1 MSGCNRVEKGDMNN
15 RRTVQILSLSCIFA
29 LAACGGGG
37 SNPPPPP
44 PAPPPSG
51 GNPPPPQNDPPTFVA
66 STPAETVFEGRDVEI
81 RARDIDDPDGDA
93 VYMEFAQ
100 LSGPEARWLT
110 SLVGDRPTHW
120 FEAPEVTTPGG
131 TETLIFEV
139 SGSDRTNDAVVKQ
152 VTVTVRDNDK
162 PGLAVAQIEPDMR
175 LFAEQY
181 SSYNNRRP
189 TIGVNLLKPNGLAAD
204 ISELMYGNNDSFS
217 SYGESFATIQYHPD
231 DIVLYD
237 PLWFNGVTRPG
248 GPDFIVLSQ
257 DRDALEWYTS
267 EYTYDDDGFITG
279 TRMLLQQSE
288 DFADP
293 CTVVERASTGNDF
306 AWVGLREGGVV
317 ITEVVPVRVD
327 GIVESFDMTRL
338 QTLGVDR
345 SLCFIFPTE
354 LPKRF
359 DPANVVNIRPS
370 VIAVDYLNKELL
382 LIADADSDG
391 IWEEL
396 EVVPL
401 DLGGNANL
409 EIVDA
414 IASGSPSLV
423 PRWIGILVS
432 DGIDGGD
439 HRLIFVSQN
448 NDDLE
453 IEQESFQWSGGAP
466 IKLLRGPFAGDAD
479 QVFDLAGNQFRQDL
493 AVVSGSATGNV
504 LFRDIKYPL
513 PIAEVPILS
522 QPQPIPFLDGASSA
536 ITVNYSLDGAD
547 PDSYPRFGIMATFP
561 DDRSMRFFGL
571 REE

>member
-1 MSGCNRVEKGDMNN
+1 MNDLRRV
-15 RRTVQILSLSCIFA
+15 RFLLLSTL
-29 LAACGGGG
+29 LGLVACGGGG
-37 SNPPPPP
+37 SSPPP

-51 GNPPPPQNDPPTFVA
+51 GNPPPPQNDPPTFLA
-66 STPAETVFEGRDVEI
+66 STPAETVFEGRDIEI

-93 VYMEFAQ
+93 VHMEFTQ
-100 LSGPEARWLT
+100 VSGPEARWLT
-110 SLVGDRPTHW
+110 SLVGDKPTHW

-139 SGSDRTNDAVVKQ
+139 SGNDSTNDAVVKQ
-152 VTVTVRDNDK
+152 VTITVRDDDK
-162 PGLAVAQIEPDMR
+162 PGLAVAHIDPEIR

-189 TIGVNLLKPNGLAAD
+189 TNAVNLLEPNGLEAD

-217 SYGESFATIQYHPD
+217 SYGEPFATIQYHPD

-237 PLWFNGVTRPG
+237 PLWFNGVTRPS

-279 TRMLLQQSE
+279 TRMFLQQSE
-288 DFADP
+288 DFVDP
-293 CTVVERASTGNDF
+293 CTVVERTSTGNDF

-317 ITEVVPVRVD
+317 VTEVVPVTVD
-327 GIVESFDMTRL
+327 GIIENFDMTRL
-338 QTLGVDR
+338 QTLGADR

-354 LPKRF
+354 LPRRF
-359 DPANVVNIRPS
+359 DPANVINIRPG

-382 LIADADSDG
+382 LIADTDSDG

-401 DLGGNANL
+401 DLGGNADL

-432 DGIDGGD
+432 DGVDGGD
-439 HRLIFVSQN
+439 HRLIIVSQ

-453 IEQESFQWSGGAP
+453 IEQDSIQWSGGAP
-466 IKLLRGPFAGDAD
+466 IKLLRGPFAGDASEL
-479 QVFDLAGNQFRQDL
+479 FDLAGNQFRQDL
-493 AVVSGSATGNV
+493 AVVSGSATGTV

-513 PIAEVPILS
+513 PVAEVPIFS

-536 ITVNYSLDGAD
+536 ITVTYSSDSAD
-547 PDSYPRFGIMATFP
+547 PDSYPRFGIIATFP
-561 DDRSMRFFGL
+561 DDQSLRFFGL